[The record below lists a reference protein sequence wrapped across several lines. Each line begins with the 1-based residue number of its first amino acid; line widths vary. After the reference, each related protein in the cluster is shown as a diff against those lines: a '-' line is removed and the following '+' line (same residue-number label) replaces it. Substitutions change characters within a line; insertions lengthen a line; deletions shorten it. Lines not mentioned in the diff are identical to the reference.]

1 MSPTSMTRAEVM
13 AMIERHRVAFASRNP
28 ELLAAGHTEDGTFES
43 QAAGV
48 VRGRAKIQGVY
59 EYWLKAF
66 PDLEFTWREPIID
79 GDRVSLFWHFKG
91 TLAGEFFGRAQP
103 GSRVEFSGA
112 GEYLLSPSGI
122 VSARHVFDFTGA
134 LVSAGV
140 LKVKPV

>member
-1 MSPTSMTRAEVM
+1 MTRAEVN
-13 AMIERHRVAFASRNP
+13 AAIERHRQAFASRSA
-28 ELLAAGHTEDGTFES
+28 EQLAACHAEEGTFES

-48 VRGRAKIQGVY
+48 VTGRARIQGVY

-66 PDLEFTWREPIID
+66 PDLEFTWREPVID

-91 TLAGEFFGRAQP
+91 TLAGEFFGHAQP
-103 GSRVEFSGA
+103 GSRVEFAGA
-112 GEYLLSPSGI
+112 GEYLLSPDGI

-140 LKVKPV
+140 LKVKPAQ